1 MSVQP
6 VPIVQRRLLS
16 SPSAL
21 ALARTYR
28 RLMWLGALVF
38 LALVGITLWSG
49 WQRQLAAEVTSANQR
64 VHASSIRLKSL
75 IKSASDQITQL
86 ADWSSNFP
94 HHPPHIGSGSV
105 LQAQVRQASVAG
117 DITLDTLAA
126 LPPEHRLAQLLA
138 LKAASQ
144 PRPGGLPSDLDL
156 ALSLVDR
163 LGDHTK
169 TSPFLRWT
177 YFNAASQNLLLVAP
191 WVSRSDLLAGE
202 VDTRSFLQHAWNY
215 EVTTAGL
222 PANNPQR
229 QPYWTRAYI
238 DQAGAGLTVSHA
250 APIYWGDEFVGVVA
264 TDVLL
269 GFLNE
274 FLREFPDPEGLLTI
288 SNEHGQILGDRRPA
302 PSGQLAIDAIDT
314 LLPPPLRQG
323 VSLDNL
329 KGERIGN
336 DLVFSES
343 LDSPHWRLVF
353 QLPQATLQ
361 QRALAAYSSQLSL
374 ALLLVAGALLMHWLL
389 WRMYVAPALQIAD
402 YVARESAGSHP
413 VLPRVPGLWRPWLD
427 AMAAAFNDRQRYLDE
442 LQQSNEVLEQRV
454 ARRTQALQAAN
465 ARLELLSVTDPLTGA
480 YNRRHLFELLDGERQ
495 RVLRGG
501 EVFSVLM
508 IDLDF
513 FKKVNAGFGHAAGD
527 AVLCEFV
534 TRCRAVVRKTDV
546 VCRFGGEEFVVFM
559 PTIQGDGAGQLAERL
574 RRAMEA
580 TPVDFEGA
588 VITVTVSIGVASYR
602 SGESLEELLSRADHR
617 LYTAKEEGRNRVVCQ
632 A

>member
-6 VPIVQRRLLS
+6 DTIVQRGLLS

-28 RLMWLGALVF
+28 RLMWLGAVVF
-38 LALVGITLWSG
+38 LSVVGLTVWSG
-49 WQRQLAAEVTSANQR
+49 WQRQVAAEVTLANQR
-64 VHASSIRLKSL
+64 VHASSIRLQSV
-75 IKSASDQITQL
+75 IKSATDQITQL
-86 ADWSSNFP
+86 ADWSTSFEHHAP
-94 HHPPHIGSGSV
+94 HSAPGSV
-105 LQAQVRQASVAG
+105 RQVSP
-117 DITLDTLAA
+117 TLDA
-126 LPPEHRLAQLLA
+126 LPPEHRLGQLLA
-138 LKAASQ
+138 LEAASQ
-144 PRPGGLPSDLDL
+144 ARPGGLPSDLDL

-191 WVSRSDLLAGE
+191 WVSKADLLGGE
-202 VDTRSFLQHAWNY
+202 IDTRSFLQHAWNY

-229 QPYWTRAYI
+229 QPYWTRAYM

-274 FLREFPDPEGLLTI
+274 FLRDFSDPAGLLTI

-302 PSGQLAIDAIDT
+302 SSGQLAIGAIDT
-314 LLPPPLRQG
+314 LLPPALRRG
-323 VSLDNL
+323 LSLDNL
-329 KGERIGN
+329 KGEVIGS
-336 DLVFSES
+336 DRVFSETLS
-343 LDSPHWRLVF
+343 NPNWRLVF

-361 QRALAAYSSQLSL
+361 QRALEAFSPQLHL
-374 ALLLVAGALLMHWLL
+374 ALLLVVGALLMHWLL
-389 WRMYVAPALQIAD
+389 WRMYVAPALRIAD
-402 YVARESAGSHP
+402 YVAGESSGSHP
-413 VLPRVPGLWRPWLD
+413 ALPRVPGLWRPWLH
-427 AMAAAFNDRQRYLDE
+427 AMAAAFGDRQRYLDE

-465 ARLELLSVTDPLTGA
+465 ARLERLSVTDPLTSA
-480 YNRRHLFELLDGERQ
+480 FNRRYLFELLDGERQ

-513 FKKVNAGFGHAAGD
+513 FKKVNDGFGHAAGD

-534 TRCRAVVRKTDV
+534 TRCRTVVRKTDV

-574 RRAMEA
+574 RRAIAA

-588 VITVTVSIGVASYR
+588 AIAVTVSIGVASYR
-602 SGESLEELLSRADHR
+602 AGESLEALLSRADHR